1 MEYVRVE
8 KRGYC
13 PQGREEDW
21 RKVGVT
27 GEDGGG
33 CGS

>member
-1 MEYVRVE
+1 MRVMAE
-8 KRGYC
+8 KKGYC
-13 PQGREEDW
+13 LPGREEDW
-21 RKVGVT
+21 KKVGVT